1 MNSVKAI
8 LTRLTVCL
16 VFLQLLQQPLFAQ
29 DLIGY
34 NYNNYIGVNGIVSNP
49 ASIAASRYKVHVNL
63 LTVNAYGGSNAYSFN
78 SKKFFSFKFNNWVEG
93 QDFSKITNNE
103 IKNGWANTDILGPS
117 FLINLK
123 TKGAIGFTT
132 RFRTIVNANN
142 FSSGAFNLVSGADS
156 SIFGMNFHEK
166 NVRVNANAFAD
177 VGITYAKIL
186 KSKGKTFVKGGFTMK
201 YIKGISSAA
210 LTADSVNV
218 NIQDLSSIQRLNG
231 SGSLFYSQNID
242 RLTQSGSN
250 TDLLTELKNGYGTFG
265 LDLGLVYE
273 HRSGKFD
280 PKYGTLRSLYRTIP
294 YDFRWSISV
303 TDLAFAPVKFK
314 SGTQSAN
321 YGLSADNVDIDTF
334 NVRGENMD
342 AYIQRLQAG
351 YLLSKTE
358 ANEEFEMALPTTV
371 RTNFDWHISTYFF
384 LNADAMISIRGA
396 KSLKSGNHYI
406 STFSITPRFEKQ
418 WYTVYSPLSY
428 NIQKQLNWGAGFRIG
443 PLFAGSGSVLSNL
456 VKTDFTNADAHIG
469 LSIPIYQGA
478 RQRKVKRENEE
489 QPAEQPKPVQKPTVK
504 AKTQDRDKDGVN
516 DDVDGCPDVAG
527 MKEYNG
533 CPDTDKDGLADNKD
547 KCPTIA
553 GTFKYNGCPVPDSDN
568 DGVTDEADK
577 CLNVPGPV
585 TNNGC
590 PEIKQEVKKSV
601 ASAAKN
607 LFFVTGKATIQT
619 RSYPALNKLANIMR
633 KDSTL
638 SLDIEGHTDS
648 KGNDEANMRLSQA
661 RAAAAKRY
669 LVDIGIDPAR
679 ITTIGY
685 GETQPVAT
693 NTTAAGRAANRRIV
707 LKIRNY

>member
-1 MNSVKAI
+1 MKSVMAI
-8 LTRLTVCL
+8 LSRITACL
-16 VFLQLLQQPLFAQ
+16 LFLQLLQQPLVAQ

-63 LTVNAYGGSNAYSFN
+63 ITVNGYGGSNAYSFS
-78 SKKFFSFKFNNWVEG
+78 SKKFFTFKFDNWAEG
-93 QDFSKITNNE
+93 QDFRKINNNE
-103 IKNGWANTDILGPS
+103 MKRGWANTDILGPS

-123 TKGAIGFTT
+123 TKGALGFTT
-132 RFRTIVNANN
+132 RFRTIVNADN
-142 FSSGAFNLVSGADS
+142 FSSGAFNLATSADS
-156 SIFGMNFHEK
+156 SVFGMNYNEK
-166 NVRVNANAFAD
+166 NVRVNASAFAD

-186 KSKGKTFVKGGFTMK
+186 KSKGKTFMKGGFTMK

-210 LTADSVNV
+210 LRVDSMNI
-218 NIQDLSSIQRLNG
+218 NIQDINNIQQLNG
-231 SGSLFYSQNID
+231 AGSFFYAENID
-242 RLTQSGSN
+242 RFTQNGSSP
-250 TDLLTELKNGYGTFG
+250 DLVTELKNGNGTFG

-303 TDLAFAPVKFK
+303 TDLAFAPIKYK
-314 SGTQSAN
+314 SGAQSAH
-321 YGLSADNVDIDTF
+321 YGLSANNVNKDTF
-334 NVRGENMD
+334 DVRGEDMNVYM
-342 AYIQRLQAG
+342 QRLQSG

-358 ANEEFEMALPTTV
+358 ANEEFEMALPTTI

-384 LNADAMISIRGA
+384 LNADAMVSIRGA
-396 KSLKSGNHYI
+396 KSAKAGNHYI
-406 STFSITPRFEKQ
+406 STFSLTPRFEKQ
-418 WYTVYSPLSY
+418 WYTVYSPVSY
-428 NIQKQLNWGAGFRIG
+428 NMQQQLNWGAGFRLG

-456 VKTDFTNADAHIG
+456 LKTDFTNADAHIG

-478 RQRKVKRENEE
+478 KSRKVKKDTEE
-489 QPAEQPKPVQKPTVK
+489 KKPAEQPKQVQKTITKVK
-504 AKTQDRDKDGVN
+504 DKDKDGVN
-516 DDVDGCPDVAG
+516 DDADACPDVAG
-527 MKEYNG
+527 PAASNG

-553 GTFKYNGCPVPDSDN
+553 GTVKYNGCPVPDSDN

-585 TNNGC
+585 TNHGC
-590 PEIKQEVKKSV
+590 PEIKQEIKKSV

-619 RSYPALNKLANIMR
+619 RSYPALNKLASILR

-638 SLDIEGHTDS
+638 SLDIEGHTDNV
-648 KGNDEANMRLSQA
+648 GNDDKNLRLSQA

-669 LVDIGIDPAR
+669 LVDIGIDADR

-693 NTTAAGRAANRRIV
+693 NTTTEGRAKNRRIV
-707 LKIRNY
+707 LKLRNY